1 MGRVSFILKNVFII
15 YYRCYFKRG
24 GLGGEGKKL
33 RRVAGSAG
41 NYLMVW
47 NSESM
52 TDEMKELLVVA
63 REACELAYAPYSRYH
78 VGAAVLT
85 EKGVFKGAN
94 IENASSN
101 LGICAERVAIGH
113 ARMNG
118 ATEIKIVAVCCR
130 DAEMRDG
137 VVVNRSETM
146 PCGGCRQWLFE
157 LAPDAFVVSNGTDE
171 VMTTRGLFPN
181 GFTLRDSL

>member
-1 MGRVSFILKNVFII
+1 MIRSFNL
-15 YYRCYFKRG
+15 RG
-24 GLGGEGKKL
+24 NRPSRKGKKL
-33 RRVAGSAG
+33 ALAVGNAG
-41 NYLMVW
+41 NYFLVW
-47 NSESM
+47 NSHPM
-52 TDEMKELLVVA
+52 TDEMKELLVLA
-63 REACELAYAPYSRYH
+63 REACSLAYATYSKYH

-85 EKGVFKGAN
+85 EKGAFKGAN

-118 ATEIKIVAVCCR
+118 ATQIKIVAVCCR

-137 VVVNRSETM
+137 VVVNSSETM

-157 LAPDAFVVSNGTDE
+157 LAPDALVVSNGTDE
-171 VMTTRGLFPN
+171 VMTVKGLLPN
-181 GFTLRDSL
+181 GFTLTEIR